1 MFHRDTESVTFHVT
15 GEQRT
20 EQQRHT
26 NRDCDYNKNRNRSD
40 KDQ

>member
-1 MFHRDTESVTFHVT
+1 MFHRDMESVTFHVT

-20 EQQRHT
+20 KRQRRT
-26 NRDCDYNKNRNRSD
+26 NRDYDYNKNRNRGD

>member
-1 MFHRDTESVTFHVT
+1 MFHRDTESVTFHVA

-20 EQQRHT
+20 KQQHHT
-26 NRDCDYNKNRNRSD
+26 KRDCDYNKNRNRSD

>member
-1 MFHRDTESVTFHVT
+1 MFHRDMESVTFHVT

-26 NRDCDYNKNRNRSD
+26 NRDYNKNRNGSD

>member
-1 MFHRDTESVTFHVT
+1 MFHRDMESVTFHVT

-20 EQQRHT
+20 EQQHHT
-26 NRDCDYNKNRNRSD
+26 SD

>member
-1 MFHRDTESVTFHVT
+1 MFHRDMESVTFHVT

-20 EQQRHT
+20 EQQHHT
-26 NRDCDYNKNRNRSD
+26 KRD